1 MSRLSGIKRLVG
13 FGLNKP
19 INPLTALLGAQ
30 FGGGLA
36 KDIRDDFSDR
46 LLEIERRKTEA
57 LKKRRIA
64 QSLAASIARQNEMT
78 TASNLHFLRQNSP
91 EIYDAVLAGR
101 RLPQDAVVLGGTPR
115 QDLLTELARNMQ
127 VSQPNPNNPF

>member
-13 FGLNKP
+13 LGLNKP
-19 INPLTALLGAQ
+19 INPLTALIGAK
-30 FGGGLA
+30 FGGELA
-36 KDIRDDFSDR
+36 GNIRDDFSDR
-46 LLEIERRKTEA
+46 LLNIERAKTAA

-78 TASNLHFLRQNSP
+78 TSANLNFLRQNAP
-91 EIYDAVLAGR
+91 EVHDAVLAGR

-115 QDLLTELARNMQ
+115 QDLLSELARNMQ
-127 VSQPNPNNPF
+127 APQPNPNNPF